1 MNKIISLAG
10 YSVYRKNNREASVFN
25 PPKSGTLKSKG
36 ELNTLTHA
44 PKTLSNPA
52 YVSSN
57 FLYHKK
63 AAWDYNYDKKGVLI
77 FDRSIDFGTITSE
90 VTYSF
95 KLRNAHTI
103 PIALRNIAFSGSGGD
118 NIDIYGV
125 SVGQIFAPS
134 EWVEITLRTDSNGS
148 AQIDSDLSFVFDN
161 EVITIHILGVRAI
174 VWSYLPNLAYSER
187 KELKTDIF
195 TAHNGAE
202 KRRALR
208 SQALRYIS
216 FKITS
221 DEVAKYRGV
230 FNLLSYGQKAYF
242 FAPLWLSA
250 VLVDEDALNSTTLIT
265 TDTINSEFK
274 VGEYAIIWQDFNK
287 WDFVKILGLSRKEY
301 SVTDFNPRTG
311 RKEKNRKVYK
321 STFTL
326 EKPVWANKG
335 FLVMPLMRVTPKVS
349 VSAAFTTGA
358 VGSYSVE
365 LKELL

>member
-1 MNKIISLAG
+1 MRDFIDLAG
-10 YSVYRKNNREASVFN
+10 YSVYRKNALLEAN
-25 PPKSGTLKSKG
+25 TPNAGEALTLVSHK
-36 ELNTLTHA
+36 ELILPSPV
-44 PKTLSNPA
+44 PKTAPNALKEARSVDFRFA
-52 YVSSN
+52 M
-57 FLYHKK
+57 
-63 AAWDYNYDKKGVLI
+63 WDINTDKNGVYI
-77 FDRSIDFGTITSE
+77 FDRQIDFGTITGETLVKFRLANFDTKS
-90 VTYSF
+90 
-95 KLRNAHTI
+95 HT
-103 PIALRNIAFSGSGGD
+103 LQNINFSKND

-125 SVGQIFAPS
+125 GVGQIFAPS

-161 EVITIHILGVRAI
+161 QVITIHILGVRAI
-174 VWSYLPNLAYSER
+174 VWSFRPSLAYSER

-202 KRRALR
+202 KRRAMR
-208 SQALRYIS
+208 SRALRHIS

-250 VLVDEDALNSTTLIT
+250 VLIDSDALNSTTLIT

-274 VGEYAIIWQDFNK
+274 VGEYAIIWQDFDK
-287 WDFVKILGLSRKEY
+287 WDFVKILGLSRKEHTL
-301 SVTDFNPRTG
+301 TDWNPRTG

-326 EKPVWANKG
+326 EKPAYAQKG

-349 VSAAFTTGA
+349 VSGAFTTGA